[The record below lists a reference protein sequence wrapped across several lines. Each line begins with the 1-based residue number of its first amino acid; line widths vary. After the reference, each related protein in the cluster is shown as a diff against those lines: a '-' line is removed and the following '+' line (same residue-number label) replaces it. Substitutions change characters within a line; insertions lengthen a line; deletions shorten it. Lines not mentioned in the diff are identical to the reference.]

1 MSGKNGILA
10 LVRASKKSTTL
21 HTPVNV
27 GVSNSDAWPT
37 KEHESLKGA
46 LNKDNFF
53 TDLMLILQLNQ
64 IRELGSVLSSIEA
77 RDRPDFII
85 QYDIAQTYKIDGT
98 VANKGSLHKLGV
110 RIKKLKTLVVQHV
123 RDCMLELNLVS
134 SRQKTPFTSGRDNSG
149 TVSQDALLR
158 EDMQLHTVIND
169 LLAGNLLEPGS
180 NESIKKAKIIIKENN
195 LKYIIIK
202 IEILQ

>member
-46 LNKDNFF
+46 LKKDKFF
-53 TDLMLILQLNQ
+53 TDLMLILRMNQ
-64 IRELGSVLSSIEA
+64 IKDVGSVLSSIEA
-77 RDRPDFII
+77 RDRSDFII
-85 QYDIAQTYKIDGT
+85 QYDNAQSYKIDGT
-98 VANKGSLHKLGV
+98 VANKGSLHKLEV
-110 RIKKLKTLVVQHV
+110 RLKKLKTLVVQHV
-123 RDCMLELNLVS
+123 RDCMLELNLIS
-134 SRQKTPFTSGRDNSG
+134 SRQKTLFTSDRDNSG
-149 TVSQDALLR
+149 AVSQDALLR

-169 LLAGNLLEPGS
+169 LLAGNLYYCML
-180 NESIKKAKIIIKENN
+180 SIYCAV
-195 LKYIIIK
+195 LRR
-202 IEILQ
+202 